1 MKNFELIDWM
11 IIGLV
16 VISYLYITIKS
27 SKWIVG
33 VILKKFRRIA
43 IRKNKRQLAVED
55 LLAEFPIGSE
65 NGNWTITTHD
75 GRKIKIWRETPQDD
89 QKGSL

>member
-16 VISYLYITIKS
+16 VISYLYITVKS
-27 SKWIVG
+27 GEWIVG

-43 IRKNKRQLAVED
+43 LRKNKRQLAVED

-75 GRKIKIWRETPQDD
+75 GWKIRIWRENPKNNQR
-89 QKGSL
+89 GSL